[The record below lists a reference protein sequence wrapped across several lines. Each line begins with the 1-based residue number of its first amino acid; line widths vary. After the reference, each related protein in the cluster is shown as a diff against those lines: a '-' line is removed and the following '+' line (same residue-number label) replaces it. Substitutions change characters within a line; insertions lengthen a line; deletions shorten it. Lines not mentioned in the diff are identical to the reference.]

1 MNKVF
6 STIQQRRA
14 RAAQARRVR
23 AARNA
28 RRPSPAEHKPSP
40 LVRII
45 NSWWDRLLQSVTRHE
60 FGDAVELY
68 GAGRTQRDYI
78 WNSLGLAAWGAE
90 FPFLTVVV
98 TQLVGVKG
106 AGMFSMAY
114 VTGMMLMFI
123 GNYGA
128 RTFQVSD
135 VHEEQS
141 FAAYQIQRFLAC
153 ALMVAVGVVW
163 CALHQY
169 DHQMNQICFGV
180 FGFRMI
186 DALADVYEG
195 RLQQQDKLYLAGIS
209 QALRSSVTFIACSAV
224 LLLTR
229 NLATASMALLIGAIA
244 SFLFATLP
252 LALLETPKSR
262 TPEFVEIREI
272 FIQCFPAAA
281 ALFLYAVID
290 NMPKFAME
298 GALSYDNQLY
308 YNAIYFPAHA
318 IIMTVGF
325 VYKPQLVRLANVWAD
340 PRGRRRFDVIILA
353 VLGVTAAVT
362 AVVAVIMSVIGIKA
376 MSFCYGVDFERFGD
390 LIYAM
395 IISGGIAAAI
405 DFLYQIITVVRQ
417 QEAVTKLY
425 TLGFAISV
433 PVSYGMVH
441 LLKLRGA
448 VYASL
453 VTMGVLLIL
462 LAIQYVTIRRR
473 A

>member
-1 MNKVF
+1 MNNAFASLKKKR
-6 STIQQRRA
+6 TN
-14 RAAQARRVR
+14 AAQARRVR
-23 AARNA
+23 AARRA
-28 RRPSPAEHKPSP
+28 LRKSPPVHHPSP
-40 LVRII
+40 LMRLI
-45 NSWWDRLLQSVTRHE
+45 NSWWDRLLQSITHQE

-68 GAGRTQRDYI
+68 AAGRTQRDYL
-78 WNSLGLAAWGAE
+78 WNSLGLASWGAQ
-90 FPFLTVVV
+90 FPLLTVVI

-141 FAAYQIQRFLAC
+141 FAAYQIHRLLCCIA
-153 ALMVAVGVVW
+153 MVVVGVLW
-163 CALHQY
+163 CVVHGY

-180 FGFRMI
+180 FGLRMV

-195 RLQQQDKLYLAGIS
+195 RLQQQDKLYLSGIS
-209 QALRSSVTFIACSAV
+209 LTLRSVSSFFACSVV

-229 NLATASMALLIGAIA
+229 NVGAASIALLVAAAA
-244 SFLFATLP
+244 SFFFATLP

-262 TPEFVEIREI
+262 TPEFIEIREI
-272 FIQCFPAAA
+272 FTQCFPAAA

-318 IIMTVGF
+318 IIMTIGF
-325 VYKPQLVRLANVWAD
+325 IYKPQLVRLANVWAD
-340 PRGRRRFDVIILA
+340 PRGRKRFDMIIFA
-353 VLGVTAAVT
+353 VLGITAAIT
-362 AVVAVIMSVIGIKA
+362 AGVGLFMGFAGIGL
-376 MSFCYGVDFERFGD
+376 MSFFYGVDFGKLSD
-390 LIYAM
+390 LVFTM
-395 IISGGIAAAI
+395 VISGGIAAAI
-405 DFLYQIITVVRQ
+405 DFLYQIITVLRQ
-417 QEAVTKLY
+417 QESVTKLY
-425 TLGFAISV
+425 TIGFVISI
-433 PVSYGMVH
+433 PVSFGLVH
-441 LLKLRGA
+441 LLKLHGA
-448 VYASL
+448 VYAAL
-453 VTMGVLLIL
+453 ITMGILFVLLVV
-462 LAIQYVTIRRR
+462 QYISIRRH